1 MSMLVGLSHVSAE
14 NNSKDFS
21 LELLYMSF
29 HDMMLKGLGVEKHGN
44 ANELMKKP
52 PKERTVPK
60 IHDFEPN
67 ATHQMDLVY
76 LTHDQVKKT
85 KYRYA
90 LSVMDT
96 ATRLGDAEPLADRA
110 PEDVIAALKK
120 IYKRGPLKKPSVR
133 ITTDNGSEFKGAFNT
148 WVEDQGL
155 IHKTARTGNSRQVA
169 LAEYL
174 NYIIGRYVALYQHSK
189 EEETGVTNREWVS
202 KLPTII
208 SNYNKWV
215 KSKQQPEGKKP
226 IKPEEERKEKM
237 KSLGPVRCKGQSCK
251 LLEVG
256 TKVRAIRIKPKD
268 DVTGKRLH
276 GGFRAGDKRWESTI
290 RTVERSF
297 LKPVSRHCTNSQ
309 VSTTPP
315 SLVNVY
321 RWWEKRTLKPMR
333 TRRSGSLKRS
343 SSEQQRR
350 VKYSTRSNGKDGGR
364 NTIRRNLV
372 RSWRRTYRTWL
383 RTTKTST
390 HSQRPRKQ
398 RFTSNPNRWL
408 PRMCCKH

>member
-1 MSMLVGLSHVSAE
+1 
-14 NNSKDFS
+14 
-21 LELLYMSF
+21 MSF

-52 PKERTVPK
+52 AKERTVPK

-96 ATRLGDAEPLADRA
+96 ATRLGDAEPLSQRR
-110 PEDVIAALKK
+110 PEDVIKALKK
-120 IYKRGPLKKPSVR
+120 IYRRGPLKKPSVR

-174 NYIIGRYVALYQHSK
+174 NYIIGRYVALYQHNK
-189 EEETGVTNREWVS
+189 EEQTGVTNREWVS
-202 KLPTII
+202 QLPTII

-215 KSKQQPEGKKP
+215 KSKQAGQSKEPEQAR
-226 IKPEEERKEKM
+226 EEKM
-237 KSLGPVRCKGQSCK
+237 ESVGSVRCKGKSCK
-251 LLEVG
+251 LLEGG

-268 DVTGKRLH
+268 DVTGKR
-276 GGFRAGDKRWESTI
+276 
-290 RTVERSF
+290 
-297 LKPVSRHCTNSQ
+297 
-309 VSTTPP
+309 
-315 SLVNVY
+315 
-321 RWWEKRTLKPMR
+321 
-333 TRRSGSLKRS
+333 
-343 SSEQQRR
+343 
-350 VKYSTRSNGKDGGR
+350 
-364 NTIRRNLV
+364 
-372 RSWRRTYRTWL
+372 
-383 RTTKTST
+383 
-390 HSQRPRKQ
+390 
-398 RFTSNPNRWL
+398 
-408 PRMCCKH
+408 